1 MQKLAIIYG
10 TRPEYL
16 KLIILI
22 KKLRQYIKVIR
33 IGQHE
38 TLFEGEDY
46 DVFIPITAA
55 SQSTLPRLHIIA
67 CEIFQKLSP
76 ALIDCDRILVQGD
89 TATVV
94 YAALA
99 AFTERK
105 QVIHLEAGLRT
116 YNLENPYPEEGFR
129 QIVSRITD
137 IHLCP
142 HNDNAVILQE
152 EKVSGKIYVV
162 GNTILDLVKSYGFP
176 ITNEPHIIITLH
188 RRENW
193 DEFTNWLK
201 ALFKLANENPSYT
214 FTFITHMNPLLK
226 DICAQNTPPSNFKF
240 IAPLSHKDCIK
251 ELSRCSA
258 VITDSGGIQE
268 EANFLG
274 KPIVVLRKITER
286 NSIPADRIHL
296 CMSPNELQLPV
307 LTNSLS
313 QSYVYGDGTSV
324 DKICDILY
332 PTIINN

>member
-22 KKLRQYIKVIR
+22 KRLRPHIKVIR

-38 TLFEGEDY
+38 TLFEGEEY
-46 DVFIPITAA
+46 DVFIPLNTPP
-55 SQSTLPRLHIIA
+55 QSTLPRLHTIA
-67 CEIFQKLSP
+67 SEIFQKLSP

-94 YAALA
+94 YAAIA
-99 AFTERK
+99 GFTEHK

-142 HNDNAVILQE
+142 HEDNAMILKD

-162 GNTILDLVKSYGFP
+162 GNTILDLVKSYNFP
-176 ITNEPHIIITLH
+176 ITNEPRIIITLH

-193 DEFTNWLK
+193 EEFTNWLK
-201 ALFKLANENPSYT
+201 ALFNLANENPFYT

-226 DICAQNTPPSNFKF
+226 NICAQHTPPSNFQF
-240 IAPLSHKDCIK
+240 IAPLTHKDCIQ
-251 ELSRCSA
+251 ELSRCAA

-296 CMSPNELQLPV
+296 CASPNKLQLPV

-324 DKICDILY
+324 DKICGILY
-332 PTIINN
+332 PSIINN